1 MTGIKLKSIKNLASE
16 ITQDFVSAR
25 LLPGFTS
32 GLVVGL
38 IEVILAI
45 SFAALIFAG
54 ELSGYVSIGI
64 GIALIG
70 AIITGVAVALIT
82 SLPGTVA
89 GNQDAPSAILAVM
102 AAGIVVSMPD
112 GVIGIETFATVVVA
126 IALTTFLCGIFF
138 LSLGYF
144 NLGNL
149 VRFLPYP
156 VVGGFLA
163 GTGWLL
169 VSGSISMMTDLSI
182 NLSGLAALFQIE
194 NLLLWIPGLVFAI
207 TLLVILKRYDHSFLL
222 PGLVFGAIILFY
234 LVTYMAGF
242 SIGELSDQGML
253 LGPFPE
259 VNLLRTFPLSALAQV
274 NWNSILAQTV
284 NIAIVLAISSISL
297 LLNASGLELE
307 AEGDMDLNRELR
319 AAGTG
324 NLFAGLFA
332 GLPGFQQLSLSAMNQ
347 RLGAGTRLTGLFAA
361 GVCLAALAVGTAF
374 ISLIP
379 KFVIGGLLMYFG
391 LTFLYEWVY
400 ETWFKL
406 PKADYF
412 VILLILVVIASVG
425 FLEGIAI
432 GILVAIIFFAVNY
445 SRVDVIK
452 HSLTAATFQSRIAR
466 PKLHKRILRRYGNQV
481 LILELQGYIFFG
493 TANQLLEQIR
503 AHLNNYV
510 ENRLCFILLD
520 FSGVTG
526 IDSSVVLS
534 FRKLNKMVQNN
545 QAIIV
550 LTGLSEKIETFLRKS
565 GVLDLDE
572 DSFHIS
578 SDLDYGVE
586 WCEEKLLQSTGV
598 LNRDTSKSIQAHL
611 EEMIGDTEITARIM
625 GYLEKDQLPAG
636 THFIHQGDSPGALY
650 FLEDGM
656 VTAQLEISGEE
667 PRRLNTMSSENMVG
681 EIGFYLGSK
690 RNASVITETPAT
702 LYRLTTEALSKME
715 SQDPEAAA
723 LFHKYIAYAMAEKLS
738 HLMSTLETLMR

>member
-274 NWNSILAQTV
+274 NWISILAQTV

-379 KFVIGGLLMYFG
+379 KFVVGGLLMYFG

>member
-379 KFVIGGLLMYFG
+379 KFVIGGLLLYFG

>member
-274 NWNSILAQTV
+274 NWISILAQTV

-361 GVCLAALAVGTAF
+361 GVCLAALAAGTAF

>member
-112 GVIGIETFATVVVA
+112 GVIGVETFATVVVA

-274 NWNSILAQTV
+274 NWISILAQTV

-379 KFVIGGLLMYFG
+379 KFVVGGLLMYFG

-738 HLMSTLETLMR
+738 HLMSTLEILMR

>member
-25 LLPGFTS
+25 FLPGFTS
-32 GLVVGL
+32 GLIVGL

-54 ELSGYVSIGI
+54 ELSGYVSNGI

-102 AAGIVVSMPD
+102 AAGIVASMSG
-112 GVIGIETFATVVVA
+112 GVGGIETFATVVVA

-144 NLGNL
+144 NLGDL

-169 VSGSISMMTDLSI
+169 VTGSISMMTNLTI

-259 VNLLRTFPLSALAQV
+259 GNLLQPFPLSALAQV

-284 NIAIVLAISSISL
+284 NIAIVLAISAISL

-307 AEGDMDLNRELR
+307 AEGDMDINRELQ

-324 NLFAGLFA
+324 NLFAGLLA
-332 GLPGFQQLSLSAMNQ
+332 GLVGFQQLSLSAMNQ
-347 RLGAGTRLTGLFAA
+347 KLGAGTRLTGLFAA

-379 KFVIGGLLMYFG
+379 KFVVGGLLMYFG

-406 PKADYF
+406 PKGDYF
-412 VILLILVVIASVG
+412 VILLILVVIATVG
-425 FLEGIAI
+425 FLEGVAI
-432 GILVAIIFFAVNY
+432 GILAAIVFFAVNY

-452 HSLTAATFQSRIAR
+452 HSLTAATFQSRITR
-466 PKLHKRILRRYGNQV
+466 PKLHRRILRRYGSQV

-503 AHLNNYV
+503 MHLNKYV
-510 ENRLCFILLD
+510 EKRLCFILLD
-520 FSGVTG
+520 FSRVTG

-534 FRKLNKMVQNN
+534 FRKLNKLVQNN

-550 LTGLSEKIETFLRKS
+550 LTGLSEKIEAFLRNS
-565 GVLDLDE
+565 GVLDQAE
-572 DSFHIS
+572 NSFCIS

-611 EEMIGDTEITARIM
+611 EEMIGDTELTARIM
-625 GYLEKDQLPAG
+625 DYLEKDQLPAG

-715 SQDPEAAA
+715 SEDPEAAA

-738 HLMSTLETLMR
+738 HLMSTIETLMR

>member
-1 MTGIKLKSIKNLASE
+1 
-16 ITQDFVSAR
+16 
-25 LLPGFTS
+25 
-32 GLVVGL
+32 
-38 IEVILAI
+38 
-45 SFAALIFAG
+45 
-54 ELSGYVSIGI
+54 
-64 GIALIG
+64 
-70 AIITGVAVALIT
+70 
-82 SLPGTVA
+82 
-89 GNQDAPSAILAVM
+89 
-102 AAGIVVSMPD
+102 
-112 GVIGIETFATVVVA
+112 
-126 IALTTFLCGIFF
+126 
-138 LSLGYF
+138 
-144 NLGNL
+144 
-149 VRFLPYP
+149 
-156 VVGGFLA
+156 
-163 GTGWLL
+163 
-169 VSGSISMMTDLSI
+169 MMTDLSI

>member
-54 ELSGYVSIGI
+54 ELSGYVSNGI

-102 AAGIVVSMPD
+102 AAGIVASMPG
-112 GVIGIETFATVVVA
+112 GVSGIETFATVVVA
-126 IALTTFLCGIFF
+126 IALTTLLSGIFF

-144 NLGNL
+144 NLGDL

-169 VSGSISMMTDLSI
+169 VTGSISMMTDLSI
-182 NLSGLAALFQIE
+182 NLSGLAALFHIE

-242 SIGELSDQGML
+242 SIEELSDQGML

-259 VNLLRTFPLSALAQV
+259 GNLLQPFPLSALTQA

-284 NIAIVLAISSISL
+284 NIAIVLAISAISL

-307 AEGDMDLNRELR
+307 AEGDMDINRELQ

-324 NLFAGLFA
+324 NLFAGLLA
-332 GLPGFQQLSLSAMNQ
+332 GLVGFQQLSLSAMNQ
-347 RLGAGTRLTGLFAA
+347 KLGAGTRLTGLFAA

-412 VILLILVVIASVG
+412 VILLILVVTATVG
-425 FLEGIAI
+425 FLEGVAI
-432 GILVAIIFFAVNY
+432 GILAAIIFFAVNY

-510 ENRLCFILLD
+510 EKRLCFILLD

-578 SDLDYGVE
+578 SDLDNGVE

-611 EEMIGDTEITARIM
+611 EEMIGDTELTARIM

-650 FLEDGM
+650 FLENGL
-656 VTAQLEISGEE
+656 VTAQLEIWGEE

-738 HLMSTLETLMR
+738 HLMSTIETLMR

>member
-82 SLPGTVA
+82 SMPGTVA

-274 NWNSILAQTV
+274 NWISILAQTV

-738 HLMSTLETLMR
+738 HLMSTLEILMR

>member
-82 SLPGTVA
+82 SMPGTVA

-361 GVCLAALAVGTAF
+361 GVCLAALAAGTAF

-379 KFVIGGLLMYFG
+379 KFVIGGLLLYFG

>member
-503 AHLNNYV
+503 AHLINYV

>member
-274 NWNSILAQTV
+274 NWISILAQTV

-379 KFVIGGLLMYFG
+379 KFVIGGLLLYFG

-503 AHLNNYV
+503 AHLINYV

>member
-503 AHLNNYV
+503 AHLINYV

-656 VTAQLEISGEE
+656 VTAQLEILGEE

>member
-274 NWNSILAQTV
+274 NWISILAQTV

-361 GVCLAALAVGTAF
+361 GVCLAALAAGTAF

-379 KFVIGGLLMYFG
+379 KFVIGGLLLYFG

-738 HLMSTLETLMR
+738 HLMSTLEILMR

>member
-82 SLPGTVA
+82 SMPGTVA

-274 NWNSILAQTV
+274 NWISILAQTV

-361 GVCLAALAVGTAF
+361 GVCLAALAAGTAF

-379 KFVIGGLLMYFG
+379 KFVIGGLLLYFG

>member
-82 SLPGTVA
+82 SMPGTVA

-361 GVCLAALAVGTAF
+361 GVCLAALAAGTAF

-503 AHLNNYV
+503 AHLINYV

>member
-82 SLPGTVA
+82 SMPGTVA

-274 NWNSILAQTV
+274 NWISILAQTV

-379 KFVIGGLLMYFG
+379 KFVIGGLLLYFG

>member
-82 SLPGTVA
+82 SMPGTVA

>member
-503 AHLNNYV
+503 AHLINYV

-738 HLMSTLETLMR
+738 HLMSTLEILMR

>member
-274 NWNSILAQTV
+274 NWISILAQTV

-361 GVCLAALAVGTAF
+361 GVCLAALAAGTAF

-379 KFVIGGLLMYFG
+379 KFVIGGLLLYFG

-598 LNRDTSKSIQAHL
+598 LNRDKSKSIQAHL

>member
-361 GVCLAALAVGTAF
+361 GVCLAALAAGTAF

-379 KFVIGGLLMYFG
+379 KFVIGGLLLYFG

-503 AHLNNYV
+503 AHLINYV

>member
-503 AHLNNYV
+503 AHLNNYM

-738 HLMSTLETLMR
+738 HLMSTLEILMR

>member
-54 ELSGYVSIGI
+54 ELSVYVSNGI

-102 AAGIVVSMPD
+102 AAGIVASMPG
-112 GVIGIETFATVVVA
+112 GVSGIETFATVVVA
-126 IALTTFLCGIFF
+126 IALTTLLSGIFF

-144 NLGNL
+144 NLGDL

-169 VSGSISMMTDLSI
+169 VTGSISMMTDLSI

-242 SIGELSDQGML
+242 SIEELSDQGML

-259 VNLLRTFPLSALAQV
+259 GNLLQPFPLSALAQV

-284 NIAIVLAISSISL
+284 NIAIVLAISAISL

-307 AEGDMDLNRELR
+307 AEGDMDINRELQ

-324 NLFAGLFA
+324 NLFAGLLA
-332 GLPGFQQLSLSAMNQ
+332 GLVGFQQLSLSAMNQ
-347 RLGAGTRLTGLFAA
+347 KLGAGTRLTGLFAA

-412 VILLILVVIASVG
+412 VILLILVVTATVG
-425 FLEGIAI
+425 FLEGVAI
-432 GILVAIIFFAVNY
+432 GILAAIIFFAVNY

-510 ENRLCFILLD
+510 EKRLCFILLD

-611 EEMIGDTEITARIM
+611 EEMIGDTELTARIM

-656 VTAQLEISGEE
+656 VTAQLEIWGEE

-738 HLMSTLETLMR
+738 HLMSTIETLMR

>member
-274 NWNSILAQTV
+274 NWISILAQTV

-379 KFVIGGLLMYFG
+379 KFVIGGLLLYFG

>member
-274 NWNSILAQTV
+274 NWISILAQTV

-361 GVCLAALAVGTAF
+361 GVCLAALAAGTAF

-379 KFVIGGLLMYFG
+379 KFVIGGLLLYFG

-503 AHLNNYV
+503 AHLINYV

>member
-274 NWNSILAQTV
+274 NWISILAQTV

-361 GVCLAALAVGTAF
+361 GVCLAALAAGTAF

-379 KFVIGGLLMYFG
+379 KFVIGGLLLYFG

>member
-361 GVCLAALAVGTAF
+361 GVCLAALAAGTAF

-379 KFVIGGLLMYFG
+379 KFVIGGLLLYFG

-503 AHLNNYV
+503 AHLINYV

-738 HLMSTLETLMR
+738 HLMSTLEILMR